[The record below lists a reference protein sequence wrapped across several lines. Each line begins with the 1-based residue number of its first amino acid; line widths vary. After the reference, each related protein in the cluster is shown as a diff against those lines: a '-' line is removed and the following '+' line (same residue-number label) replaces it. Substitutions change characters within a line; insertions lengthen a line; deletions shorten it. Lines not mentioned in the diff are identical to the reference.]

1 MQWLGHFFDMQHVKT
16 FDPTTET
23 AENTSS
29 HPHTLKKIS
38 QQPKFF
44 PAVSWMGKFHRRST
58 QVYGCVLS
66 TENMPITKLV
76 GENAETQI
84 VICKGL
90 CAARKW
96 LQLLGKSRMW
106 ITWMWKPFIW
116 YMLSIIGKHI
126 ICIAEAKRQ
135 QKSDLIFHD
144 MAYYLAW
151 SSLVSYTLETCLA

>member
-1 MQWLGHFFDMQHVKT
+1 MQWLGHFSMCNMSRHSMLQ
-16 FDPTTET
+16 
-23 AENTSS
+23 
-29 HPHTLKKIS
+29 LKLQNSPVVIHKHYTNFSI
-38 QQPKFF
+38 FF
-44 PAVSWMGKFHRRST
+44 QGFNVWANIIDEAHRCMG
-58 QVYGCVLS
+58 VLS
-66 TENMPITKLV
+66 TEKMPITKLV

-116 YMLSIIGKHI
+116 YMLSIIAKHI

-151 SSLVSYTLETCLA
+151 SSLVSNTLETCLA